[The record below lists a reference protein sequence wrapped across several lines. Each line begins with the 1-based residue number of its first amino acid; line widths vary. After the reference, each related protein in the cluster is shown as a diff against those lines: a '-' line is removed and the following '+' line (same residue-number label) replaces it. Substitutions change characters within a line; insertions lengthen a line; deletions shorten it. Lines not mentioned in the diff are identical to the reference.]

1 LTGSAESILKK
12 KNQNDIVLVKK
23 NKSQRV
29 CHRVLT
35 GSCRVSRVD
44 PAGQPGHTGF
54 FFPSFF
60 RQPGPVPAPGRPGPG
75 STRRA
80 GPGFKTMV
88 CTLLVPLPPSLGSVY
103 TWWLSIA
110 GSACGRKDHLMVCF
124 LTDPAS
130 KAARDIIIYF
140 CIVWVAYIWKWAIY
154 HFQWA
159 WVKPTGRTRSWLVRS
174 RWR

>member
-1 LTGSAESILKK
+1 MWRCFYKIKEIIIYLMCFSLIFVFKIVYLHLFHYVNIRTFIFLRIKVFLKK
-12 KNQNDIVLVKK
+12 FSVY
-23 NKSQRV
+23 
-29 CHRVLT
+29 
-35 GSCRVSRVD
+35 
-44 PAGQPGHTGF
+44 
-54 FFPSFF
+54 
-60 RQPGPVPAPGRPGPG
+60 
-75 STRRA
+75 
-80 GPGFKTMV
+80 
-88 CTLLVPLPPSLGSVY
+88 TLLVPLPSSLGAVY
-103 TWWLSIA
+103 ACWLSIA